1 MFQTVPGGTKRHGM
15 KISLN
20 WLKDYLAIDL
30 SPAQVGEILTDIG
43 LEVEG
48 MEEIQSI
55 PGGLAGVVVGE
66 VLECGPHPNADRL
79 SLTKVDLGNGDPVQI
94 VCGAPNVAAGQKVMV
109 ATVGTTLHPL
119 EGEPFELKKGKIRG
133 EVSEGMIC
141 AEDEL
146 GLGHD
151 HEGILV
157 LPEDT
162 PVGLPAREYFQ
173 VETDVVYEIGLTP
186 NRSDAT
192 NHLGVAYDLAAALK
206 INHGHDGRVKRPSVD
221 DFGVDNH
228 DLPVEVTV
236 ENYEACPR
244 YSGLTIKGL
253 RIEESPEWLKRRL
266 RAVGVRPINNV
277 VDITN
282 FILHE
287 LGQPLHAFD
296 LDKIGSGRIVVKTL
310 PGGTPFT
317 TLDEVARKLSA
328 QDLMI
333 CDGDAQGMCI
343 GGVFGGIGTGVTAK
357 TVNIFLESAH
367 FDSEW
372 IRRTSMRHNLR
383 TDAARVFEKGS
394 DPNLTVYALKRAAML
409 MKELAGGEVAG
420 EVIDLYPEP
429 IRPVRVEVAYAHINR
444 LIGVDLPRQTV
455 RDILEALKMEIQEEG
470 AERFTV
476 AVPTNKADVTR
487 EADIIEEILRI
498 YGFNN
503 VPMPAKITTTMAIGQ
518 YPDPGEVRQV
528 IGNYLAASGFNEMM
542 AVSLSESRYYREI
555 LPSVGEEELVYV
567 NNTSN
572 VHLDIMRPTMLFSGL
587 EAIVHN
593 QNRQQ
598 TNIKLFEFG
607 KTYRRAGQAG
617 FDEPAHLSLFIAGD
631 RRPESWLNQGK
642 NVSDFYTLKGFVE
655 QVLTRLG
662 INGYQESAVEGDA
675 VFSYGLRY
683 HRGPRELVT
692 FGKVSPAVAKPMD
705 VRGEVYYADFQ
716 WDLLLRAASRQTIQ
730 YEELNK
736 YPSVRRDLALIID
749 NSVKFN
755 DIVAIAKKTGKKLIK
770 EINLFDVYENEEQL
784 GKGKKSYAVSFLFED
799 PSKTLKDKEVDK
811 VIKQLID
818 EYESKLGATIRK

>member
-1 MFQTVPGGTKRHGM
+1 MN
-15 KISLN
+15 ISLN
-20 WLKDYLAIDL
+20 WLKDYLDIEL
-30 SPAQVGEILTDIG
+30 PPEQVGEILTDIG

-48 MEEIQSI
+48 METVQSI
-55 PGGLAGVVVGE
+55 LGGLAGIVVGY
-66 VLECGPHPNADRL
+66 VVECGRHPNADRL

-94 VCGAPNVAAGQKVMV
+94 ICGAPNVRAGQKVLV
-109 ATVGTTLHPL
+109 ATPGTTLHPL

-151 HEGILV
+151 HKGIVV
-157 LPEDT
+157 LPENT
-162 PVGLPAREYFQ
+162 PVGMPAREYFN

-206 INHGHDGRVKRPSVD
+206 INHGHDGRVQRPSVE
-221 DFGVDNH
+221 DFRVDNH
-228 DLPVEVTV
+228 DLPVEVAV
-236 ENYEACPR
+236 ENFEACPR

-253 RIEESPEWLKRRL
+253 RIGESPEWLKKRL

-310 PGGTPFT
+310 PAGSAFT
-317 TLDEVARKLSA
+317 TLDEVERKLSD

-333 CDGDAQGMCI
+333 CDGESRGMCI
-343 GGVFGGIGTGVTAK
+343 GGVFGGIGTGVTEE

-367 FDSEW
+367 FDPEW
-372 IRRTSMRHNLR
+372 IRRSSMRHNLR
-383 TDAARVFEKGS
+383 TDAAKVFEKGS

-409 MKELAGGEVAG
+409 MRELAGGEVSS
-420 EVIDLYPEP
+420 EIIDLYPRPIEP
-429 IRPVRVEVAYAHINR
+429 ARIDVAYAHVNR
-444 LIGVDLPRQTV
+444 LIGVELPRPTV
-455 RDILEALKMEIQEEG
+455 RAILESLQMDILEED
-470 AERFTV
+470 AERFLV

-503 VPMPAKITTTMAIGQ
+503 VPMPSRITTAMAVGQ
-518 YPDPGEVRQV
+518 HPDPGKVRRAV
-528 IGNYLAASGFNEMM
+528 GDYLAANGLNEMM
-542 AVSLSESRYYREI
+542 AVSLSESRYYRDI
-555 LPSVGEEELVYV
+555 LPAIGDEELVYV

-587 EAIVHN
+587 EAVLHN

-598 TNIKLFEFG
+598 TNVKLFEFG
-607 KTYRRAGQAG
+607 KTYRRAEKGG
-617 FDEPAHLSLFIAGD
+617 FDEPAHLSLFIAGE
-631 RRPESWLNQGK
+631 RRPESWLNRGP
-642 NVSDFYTLKGFVE
+642 NESGFYTLKGFVE
-655 QVLTRLG
+655 GVLTRLG
-662 INGYQESAVEGDA
+662 IRGYQESSLEGDE
-675 VFSYGLRY
+675 VFSFGLRY
-683 HRGPRELVT
+683 HRGPQRLAD
-692 FGKVSPAVAKPMD
+692 FGKVSPAIAKAMGI
-705 VRGEVYYADFQ
+705 RGEVFHADLAWNQ
-716 WDLLLRAASRQTIQ
+716 LLRAASRQTIQ
-730 YEELNK
+730 YEALNK
-736 YPSVRRDLALIID
+736 YPSVRRDLALIIE

-784 GKGKKSYAVSFLFED
+784 GTGKKSYAISFLFGD
-799 PSKTLKDKEVDK
+799 PSKTLKDKDVDK
-811 VIKQLID
+811 VIAKLIG
-818 EYESKLGATIRK
+818 EYENKLGAIIRK